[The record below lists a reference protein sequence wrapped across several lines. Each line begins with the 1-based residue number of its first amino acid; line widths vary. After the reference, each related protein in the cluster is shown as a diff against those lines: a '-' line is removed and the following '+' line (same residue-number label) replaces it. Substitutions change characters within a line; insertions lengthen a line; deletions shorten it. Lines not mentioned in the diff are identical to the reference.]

1 MKKSLLIIFLVILID
16 QVVKFYIKLHFEYGE
31 SVDVFGDWFKLY
43 FVENPGMAF
52 GLEFGGV
59 VGKYLLS
66 IFRIAST
73 VIMFFILAHYHR
85 SNATMWVKVGMSL
98 VIGGAIGNIIDGT
111 FYGIIF
117 DESTYQYTAT
127 FLPENGGYAPLLQG
141 RVVDMLYFPL
151 IDTQLPSWLPIFG
164 GENFQFFKP
173 IFNIADT
180 AVSFGVG
187 LLILFR
193 KEAFSK

>member
-1 MKKSLLIIFLVILID
+1 MLIALLVVLLD
-16 QVVKFYIKLHFEYGE
+16 QAVKIYIKLNFQYGE
-31 SVDVFGDWFKLY
+31 SVDIFGDWFKLY

-52 GLEFGGV
+52 GLEFGGEL
-59 VGKYLLS
+59 GKYLLS

-73 VIMFFILAHYHR
+73 VVMFLILRHYHR
-85 SNATMWVKVGMSL
+85 SKASIWVKLGMAL

-111 FYGIIF
+111 FYGMIF
-117 DESTYQYTAT
+117 NESTYQSTAV
-127 FLPENGGYAPLLQG
+127 FLPENGGYAPFLQG

-151 IDTQLPSWLPIFG
+151 IDTYLPSWVPIFG
-164 GENFQFFKP
+164 SERFQFFRP

-180 AVSFGVG
+180 AVSVGVG

-193 KEAFSK
+193 KEAFAK

>member
-1 MKKSLLIIFLVILID
+1 MKKSLILIFLIILLD
-16 QVVKFYIKLHFEYGE
+16 QAVKFYIKLHFQYGE

-73 VIMFFILAHYHR
+73 VVMFYLLAHYYKN
-85 SNATMWVKVGMSL
+85 NASKWVKAGMAL

-117 DESTYQYTAT
+117 DESTYQTTAT
-127 FLPENGGYAPLLQG
+127 LFPEGGGYSSLLQG
-141 RVVDMLYFPL
+141 RVVDMLYFPV
-151 IDTQLPSWLPIFG
+151 IDTVFPNWLPIFG
-164 GENFQFFKP
+164 GERFQFFQP

>member
-1 MKKSLLIIFLVILID
+1 MKKSLLVIFLVILLD
-16 QVVKFYIKLHFEYGE
+16 QAVKFYIKLHFQYGE

-73 VIMFFILAHYHR
+73 VVMFFLLAHYYKK
-85 SNATMWVKVGMSL
+85 NASKWVKAGMAL
-98 VIGGAIGNIIDGT
+98 VIGGAIGNILDGT

-117 DESTYQYTAT
+117 DESTYQTTAT
-127 FLPENGGYAPLLQG
+127 LFPEAGGYSSFLQG
-141 RVVDMLYFPL
+141 RVVDMLYFPM
-151 IDTQLPSWLPIFG
+151 IDAVLPSWLPIFG
-164 GENFQFFKP
+164 GERFQFFKP

>member
-1 MKKSLLIIFLVILID
+1 MKKSLLIALLVVILD
-16 QVVKFYIKLHFEYGE
+16 QAVKIYIKLTFEYGE
-31 SVDVFGDWFKLY
+31 SVDIFGDWFKLY

-52 GLEFGGV
+52 GLEFGGE

-73 VIMFFILAHYHR
+73 VVMYFILRHYHR
-85 SNATMWVKVGMSL
+85 SKASMWVKLGMAL
-98 VIGGAIGNIIDGT
+98 VIGGAVGNIIDGT

-117 DESTYQYTAT
+117 NESTYQSTAT
-127 FLPENGGYAPLLQG
+127 FLPESGGYAPFLQG
-141 RVVDMLYFPL
+141 RVVDMLYFPV
-151 IDTQLPSWLPIFG
+151 IDTYLPSWVPIFG
-164 GENFQFFKP
+164 SERFQFFRP

-180 AVSFGVG
+180 AVSVGVG